1 MIINKWGSYGWIFFH
16 AIAYQ
21 WEGEWFEEKV
31 GIKFFENIGKFLPCP
46 GCIAHY
52 DKNYK
57 NLEMSLIDAVKNKL
71 SLGKW
76 LVMLHNSVSKWQ
88 NNDSYTMKF
97 LKYKKPMINDI
108 QAKDMHKN
116 TDWLVCWW
124 YFMFAIAGTYRDSIP
139 PAYEKLITLKT
150 FKERKKYI
158 NTLNTLNIKGNL
170 KYWFIDHP
178 ANIMFEMSKDQ
189 QLKFVERLKNIPSY
203 KKFIVYCNKIIT
215 DTIDFTTF
223 YNNII
228 KGLFRNK
235 DDTIK
240 LQQLL
245 TSMAYILPGKNERKV
260 YSSFINQE
268 DIVTAS
274 LNKQNFL
281 IWIHKLREVMI
292 EKCAMNI
299 VKPKNSLDITNNKHI
314 NILNNFYY
322 RNLRIDFGKSREF
335 QSIWNTIYT
344 KK

>member
-139 PAYEKLITLKT
+139 PAYEKLITLKNEVSYSYIFFT
-150 FKERKKYI
+150 FNKEPKHKYKQRQI
-158 NTLNTLNIKGNL
+158 DKHL
-170 KYWFIDHP
+170 KSSEKNRQKNDSRE
-178 ANIMFEMSKDQ
+178 NKD
-189 QLKFVERLKNIPSY
+189 
-203 KKFIVYCNKIIT
+203 KKF
-215 DTIDFTTF
+215 
-223 YNNII
+223 
-228 KGLFRNK
+228 G
-235 DDTIK
+235 
-240 LQQLL
+240 
-245 TSMAYILPGKNERKV
+245 
-260 YSSFINQE
+260 
-268 DIVTAS
+268 
-274 LNKQNFL
+274 
-281 IWIHKLREVMI
+281 
-292 EKCAMNI
+292 
-299 VKPKNSLDITNNKHI
+299 
-314 NILNNFYY
+314 
-322 RNLRIDFGKSREF
+322 
-335 QSIWNTIYT
+335 
-344 KK
+344 